1 MMFPEFPLFEQI
13 LDQTTNEPL
22 SMDEK
27 QAVVSSI
34 KSMTEREH
42 EIIFALIQ
50 AYQLYHNSSTNGIIP
65 FEGKHLKTKGIK
77 FDLNLLPHRLQQIL
91 GIFSELHRKTCSHTD
106 SE

>member
-1 MMFPEFPLFEQI
+1 MFSEFPLFEQI

-22 SMDEK
+22 SIEEK

-50 AYQLYHNSSTNGIIP
+50 AYQLYHNSSTSGIIP

-77 FDLNLLPHRLQQIL
+77 FDLNLFPNRLQRIL
-91 GIFSELHRKTCSHTD
+91 KIFSEIHLKTCSHPD